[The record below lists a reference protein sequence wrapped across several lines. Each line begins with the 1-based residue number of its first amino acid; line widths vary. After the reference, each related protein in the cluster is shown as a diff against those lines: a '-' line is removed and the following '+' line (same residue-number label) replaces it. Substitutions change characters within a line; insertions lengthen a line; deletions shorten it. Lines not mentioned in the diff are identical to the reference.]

1 MFWRKET
8 AYRKLLRTV
17 AGDENREGEK
27 QKCNE
32 KVLLTLDTRHRLV
45 VVRTSGLDGIIP
57 AKYPGIKAIRAARAT
72 KRNRVWMGAIWRVI
86 DSGYHITRHFV
97 SAVFALLFEN
107 QSSAMWDVGD
117 GTKGKSFKTIHKLF
131 ETIMCNEL
139 MECWKHNINQY
150 VCVWWSIILEKR

>member
-27 QKCNE
+27 EKCNE

-72 KRNRVWMGAIWRVI
+72 KRNRVWMGAI
-86 DSGYHITRHFV
+86 
-97 SAVFALLFEN
+97 
-107 QSSAMWDVGD
+107 
-117 GTKGKSFKTIHKLF
+117 
-131 ETIMCNEL
+131 
-139 MECWKHNINQY
+139 
-150 VCVWWSIILEKR
+150 